1 MGALPLSK
9 WPLCSKMEAM
19 ASSSTAVRSKPS
31 GPVPSGALRRG
42 LLHYALLRIGSAAD
56 ALLDAIDWEPI
67 AADAPSAE
75 ADAFR
80 QLRSALGPETDWARP
95 SPDSPTWFRPP
106 HPDYAMQLQRF
117 RELWDDRE
125 SEILEL
131 HFGRML
137 EPPEIGYVI
146 GLDTASIASV
156 IDRAR
161 QQAQATFGS
170 TPPSR
175 SSDLAGAI
183 LEAYAPGQGTRES
196 RLPPEPAEPLAVGD
210 VVDQRYQVESYIG
223 GGAHADVYRARDR
236 YVHNHVVAL
245 KVARE
250 RVTSETEQEHALR
263 EIRCLAS
270 VFHPSI
276 AQLKDH
282 GWLDGRLWMVMPLY
296 EGETL
301 AERLERGPLGR
312 EEATRIFVA
321 LAEGLAAIHAAGVRH
336 QDVKP
341 ENIMLAELGRSG
353 DGERPVLPVL
363 IDFGVAVSG
372 DERFLAGTPD
382 YAAPEIAARAGG
394 GEAAPP
400 SDRSDVFSLA
410 LCLRDALSPECRAMT
425 ELSNDSLDALLKRRA
440 GEPTELPPEKQLRDL
455 DERFR
460 RWLALD
466 PEQRPTAGAFADELD
481 VLLEPER
488 RRVRRR
494 RRIRWGANAVLISAL
509 IVASIAWNLHQ
520 RAETHRARAAVERE
534 RATQASRRAELAEG
548 ELEEESRLRE
558 QLERRVQDLSNSGY
572 SRQELLQQL
581 AEAQGTI
588 EDLELEVRR
597 QTFETNRLRRSN
609 DDLEEAYRRL
619 REETGGRARPA
630 PRAVAPRADTPSAP
644 PPPMEPPPAD
654 APPISA
660 QLAAGSESPE

>member
-1 MGALPLSK
+1 
-9 WPLCSKMEAM
+9 M
-19 ASSSTAVRSKPS
+19 APPSTAAKSRPS

-56 ALLDAIDWEPI
+56 ALLDAIEWQPS
-67 AADAPSAE
+67 APDAPSAE

-80 QLRSALGPETDWARP
+80 QLRTHLGPESGWARP

-106 HPDYAMQLQRF
+106 DSDYASQLRRF

-137 EPPEIGYVI
+137 EPAEIGYVI
-146 GLDTASIASV
+146 GLDPGSTASV
-156 IDRAR
+156 IERGR
-161 QQAQATFGS
+161 QQALATFGR

-183 LEAYAPGQGTRES
+183 LEAYAPGLGTRES
-196 RLPPEPAEPLAVGD
+196 SLPPEAAEPLSIGA
-210 VVDQRYQVESYIG
+210 VVDQRYQVEAYIG

-236 YVHNHVVAL
+236 YVHDHVVAL

-250 RVTSETEQEHALR
+250 RVRSEAEQEHALR

-296 EGETL
+296 VGETL

-341 ENIMLAELGRSG
+341 ENIVLAELGQSG
-353 DGERPVLPVL
+353 DGQRPVLPVL

-372 DERFLAGTPD
+372 EERFLAGTPD

-394 GEAAPP
+394 DEAPAP

-425 ELSNDSLDALLKRRA
+425 ELSNEGLETVLKRRA
-440 GEPTELPPEKQLRDL
+440 TEPSELPPEKPLRDL

-466 PEQRPTAGAFADELD
+466 PEVRPTAAAFADELD

-494 RRIRWGANAVLISAL
+494 RRLRWGANAVLISAL
-509 IVASIAWNLHQ
+509 VVASIAWNLHQ

-534 RATQASRRAELAEG
+534 RASQASRRAELAEG
-548 ELEEESRLRE
+548 ELEEESRLRQ
-558 QLERRVQDLSNSGY
+558 QLEQRVQDLSNSGY
-572 SRQELLQQL
+572 SREELLQQL
-581 AEAQGTI
+581 AEAQGSI
-588 EDLELEVRR
+588 EELELEVRR
-597 QTFETNRLRRSN
+597 LTVEGNRLRRSN

-619 REETGGRARPA
+619 REESGLRPRRA
-630 PRAVAPRADTPSAP
+630 PRAAAQPSEPQPSAP
-644 PPPMEPPPAD
+644 PPEPMEPPPAG
-654 APPISA
+654 APPVSA
-660 QLAAGSESPE
+660 QLASERPAAPE

>member
-1 MGALPLSK
+1 
-9 WPLCSKMEAM
+9 M
-19 ASSSTAVRSKPS
+19 ARPARSNPS

-42 LLHYALLRIGSAAD
+42 LLHYALLRTSGAE
-56 ALLDAIDWEPI
+56 ALLDSI
-67 AADAPSAE
+67 AWRPADPAAPSTE

-80 QLRSALGPETDWARP
+80 QLRLELGPENGWTRP

-106 HPDYAMQLQRF
+106 HPDYAAQLRRF

-137 EPPEIGYVI
+137 EPAEVGYVV
-146 GLDTASIASV
+146 GLDDASVASILE
-156 IDRAR
+156 RAR
-161 QQAQATFGS
+161 QQAEATFGAQ
-170 TPPSR
+170 PRSR
-175 SSDLAGAI
+175 SADLAGAI
-183 LEAYAPGQGTRES
+183 LEAYAPALGTRES
-196 RLPPEPAEPLAVGD
+196 SQPAEPLAVGA
-210 VVDQRYQVESYIG
+210 VVDQRYQVEAYIG

-236 YVHNHVVAL
+236 YVSDHVVAL

-250 RVTSETEQEHALR
+250 PVSSEAEQEHALR

-282 GWLDGRLWMVMPLY
+282 GWLDRRLWMVMPLY

-341 ENIMLAELGRSG
+341 ENIVLAELGQSG
-353 DGERPVLPVL
+353 DGKRPVLPVL

-372 DERFLAGTPD
+372 DDRFLAGTPD
-382 YAAPEIAARAGG
+382 YAAPEIAASALAGKA
-394 GEAAPP
+394 ESAP
-400 SDRSDVFSLA
+400 SDRADVFSLA

-425 ELSNDSLDALLKRRA
+425 ELSNESLDAVLKRRA
-440 GEPTELPPEKQLRDL
+440 HAPSELPPEARLRDL
-455 DERFR
+455 DERFE

-466 PEQRPTAGAFADELD
+466 PTTRPNASAFASELD

-488 RRVRRR
+488 RRTRRR
-494 RRIRWGANAVLISAL
+494 RRLRWGANAVLISGL

-520 RAETHRARAAVERE
+520 RAETHRAQADAERE
-534 RATQASRRAELAEG
+534 RAMRASRRADLAEG
-548 ELEEESRLRE
+548 ELEQESRLRQE
-558 QLERRVQDLSNSGY
+558 LEAQVQDLAASDY
-572 SRQELLQQL
+572 SREEL
-581 AEAQGTI
+581 AEQLTEARGAI
-588 EDLELEVRR
+588 EELETEAINLEV
-597 QTFETNRLRRSN
+597 ELNRLRRSN
-609 DDLEEAYRRL
+609 EGLQQAYQRL
-619 REETGGRARPA
+619 RAELGRSSEATPPAATSPA
-630 PRAVAPRADTPSAP
+630 PSPEPAGAVAAMPV
-644 PPPMEPPPAD
+644 
-654 APPISA
+654 
-660 QLAAGSESPE
+660 Q